1 MNVTIDITGHDTG
14 KIAALMRQLG
24 PGNRRRLHAVGAKDA
39 QVRIRK
45 HLGRIAASRH
55 ASAAAVG
62 GRPTGHIRK
71 GLSSITMTANEK
83 EGVVTIPIPGITR
96 ARRDINLSAPTSNGK
111 KYLTIP
117 KHSESYG
124 HTVPEMKERGWK
136 IFRPGQ
142 KKVLLGYKKKGDKP
156 VILFALATK
165 VSQKKD
171 PSLLPTAGEIYL
183 GAMDAMNKTVNQII
197 AKARNA
203 Y

>member
-62 GRPTGHIRK
+62 GKPTGHIRK

-96 ARRDINLSAPTSNGK
+96 ARRDINMSAPTSNGK
-111 KYLTIP
+111 KYFTIP

-124 HTVPEMKERGWK
+124 HTVPEMKSRGWK

-165 VSQKKD
+165 ISQKKD
-171 PSLLPTAGEIYL
+171 PSLLPTTGEIYL
-183 GAMDAMNKTVNQII
+183 GAYDAMKKTVNSII
-197 AKARNA
+197 AKAKNA
-203 Y
+203 R